1 MKKFC
6 LSFLL
11 LFLLG
16 YGAIAQK
23 QFEGTWSGI
32 LKIQTMELG
41 LVFNIKNNNGKLEA
55 TMDSPNQGAKGIPVK
70 SVSTNK
76 DSIYLEIQE
85 IQMSYSGALK
95 NPDNIEGHFTQRGQS
110 FDLNLSKTLS
120 LKNNRPQEPMP
131 PFPYREEP
139 VNFDNKTAGIQL
151 AGTLTLPQ
159 GKGPFPAIVLVSGSG
174 PQERDET
181 ILGHKPFLVLSDYFS
196 RNGYAVLRYDD
207 RGVAHSGGTF
217 EGATTADFT
226 TDALAAVHYLQTRK
240 DVNKK
245 KIGIMGHSEG
255 GMVATKL
262 AASQK
267 DLAFIVMLAGPG
279 MRGDKIL
286 LQQQEIIAKGS
297 GVPDS
302 TIRQSLNSNKN
313 IYDIINA
320 GDKDP
325 KVREQ
330 KLKRYLNNEFK
341 EGRLPHEPGTEKD
354 SVINTYLQAISA
366 PWMTYFIQYDPQPDL
381 VKIKIPVLALIGAKD
396 HQVLPEFN
404 IPALKSAFA
413 KGKNQKA
420 TVLELEGLNHLF
432 QEAQTGMPQE
442 YSSIEQTF
450 APSAMKT
457 ILDWLNKQTK

>member
-1 MKKFC
+1 MKKSY

-16 YGAIAQK
+16 YSAIAQK
-23 QFEGTWSGI
+23 QFEGSWSGI
-32 LKIQTMELG
+32 LKIQSMELG
-41 LVFNIKNNNGKLEA
+41 LVFNIKNNNGQLEA

-76 DSIYLEIQE
+76 DSIYIEMPEIQLV
-85 IQMSYSGALK
+85 YKGALLDQ
-95 NPDNIEGHFTQRGQS
+95 NNIKGSFTQRGQA
-110 FDLNLSKTLS
+110 FPLDLSKTLS
-120 LKNNRPQEPMP
+120 LKNSRPQEPQP
-131 PFPYREEP
+131 PFPYQEEK
-139 VNFDNKTAGIQL
+139 VNFDNKSAGIQL

-159 GKGPFPAIVLVSGSG
+159 GKGPFPAVVLVSGSG
-174 PQERDET
+174 PQDRDET
-181 ILGHKPFLVLSDYFS
+181 LLGHKPFLVLADYLT

-207 RGVAHSGGTF
+207 RGVAQSGGEF
-217 EGATTADFT
+217 EDATSADFA
-226 TDALAAVHYLQTRK
+226 TDAWAAVQFLQTRK
-240 DVNKK
+240 EINKK
-245 KIGIMGHSEG
+245 RIGIMGHSEG
-255 GMVATKL
+255 GMIATKL
-262 AASQK
+262 AATQK
-267 DLAFIVMLAGPG
+267 ELAFIVMLAGPG
-279 MRGDKIL
+279 MRGDHIL

-302 TIRQSLNSNKN
+302 ILRQSLNSNKN

-330 KLKRYLNNEFK
+330 KLKRYLANEFK
-341 EGRLPHEPGTEKD
+341 EGRLPHEAGTEKD
-354 SVINTYLQAISA
+354 SVINTYLQAVSD
-366 PWMTYFIQYDPQPDL
+366 PWTTYFIQYDPQPDL